1 MTAMVKLLLYW
12 SFSFLNG
19 DFDDHV
25 WSCLII
31 PQCIPTSRSEH
42 GIATRSGERVDGIG
56 SILDSGLGQC
66 PFLLILFLGILN
78 SHHHNKYRDEIS
90 PFLVGWCSNHW
101 DIETNPCGHGNQHP
115 ARHGLRTTFGAGS
128 GCFQRIPW
136 PESWHVARSWFST
149 EKPKDLFFFY
159 WSQSLNQ
166 IHFFHVQKGKIFRS
180 F

>member
-1 MTAMVKLLLYW
+1 MVILMIM
-12 SFSFLNG
+12 F
-19 DFDDHV
+19 DHV
-25 WSCLII
+25 LSFPNIS
-31 PQCIPTSRSEH
+31 QRQ
-42 GIATRSGERVDGIG
+42 DQNMG
-56 SILDSGLGQC
+56 SQQEVGRELMELDQSWKVGLVNV
-66 PFLLILFLGILN
+66 N
-78 SHHHNKYRDEIS
+78 SHHHNKYRDEIA
-90 PFLVGWCSNHW
+90 PFWVGWCSNHW

-149 EKPKDLFFFY
+149 EKPKDLFFF